1 MEAFAKSDYY
11 TNESQDSDV
20 ADQIL
25 PVFLIA
31 FFASLVN
38 SLFLIKLNS
47 TETDTSTGID
57 YINISY
63 RILQR

>member
-11 TNESQDSDV
+11 TNERQDSDV

-25 PVFLIA
+25 PVFSIA

-38 SLFLIKLNS
+38 SLFLI
-47 TETDTSTGID
+47 EVEPTDTSTGID
-57 YINISY
+57 YINIFH
-63 RILQR
+63 